1 MLIRNHRIHLHT
13 YHCCI
18 IIYYGHDCFIV
29 LISNHNTAFYIWHE
43 YNMHVV
49 LTNVSYHAHDN
60 SHIFGTILMPSIE
73 RIIMIIDQYY
83 KNYRDYN
90 TIMQQ

>member
-1 MLIRNHRIHLHT
+1 
-13 YHCCI
+13 
-18 IIYYGHDCFIV
+18 
-29 LISNHNTAFYIWHE
+29 
-43 YNMHVV
+43 MHVV
-49 LTNVSYHAHDN
+49 LTNMSYHAHDN